1 MSVLLVIAGVLVLL
15 LLGVPVFFALI
26 LPSLVYFAV
35 QGPEELTAVIPTTAG
50 GLNSFPLVA
59 VPLFIMMG
67 ALANE
72 TGVTERLFT
81 AADKFLGHLRGSL
94 GYVNVTVSL
103 GFSWMSGSALADSA
117 ALGRI
122 EVPAMLK
129 RGYPSSFATGITAA
143 SGIVGP
149 VMPPSIPAV
158 LYAVAAGVSLGG
170 LLIAGILPALLLVL
184 ALMLSVFIWA
194 RDKHDLVSPK
204 ATWSERARAAAG
216 AVPALVA
223 PVLLLGGI
231 LVGVFT
237 PTEAAAVAVGYLVIL
252 GLVSRVLTRAVLGRV
267 LATTARNV
275 GAILVL
281 VAAASLFGRVMT
293 LEQVPQAMTDT
304 LTGLSE
310 NPAVFLGM
318 TLVILLI
325 AGMLLEP
332 ASALLI
338 FAPVLLPTAQELGI
352 DPLHFGSVV
361 ILSVLLGLVT
371 PPVGLICYVL
381 SDVTDVSVSDIF
393 RSVAPFYVPLVACLL
408 LVTFVPSITLAL
420 PTAFGFTG

>member
-1 MSVLLVIAGVLVLL
+1 
-15 LLGVPVFFALI
+15 
-26 LPSLVYFAV
+26 
-35 QGPEELTAVIPTTAG
+35 
-50 GLNSFPLVA
+50 
-59 VPLFIMMG
+59 
-67 ALANE
+67 
-72 TGVTERLFT
+72 
-81 AADKFLGHLRGSL
+81 
-94 GYVNVTVSL
+94 
-103 GFSWMSGSALADSA
+103 
-117 ALGRI
+117 
-122 EVPAMLK
+122 
-129 RGYPSSFATGITAA
+129 
-143 SGIVGP
+143 
-149 VMPPSIPAV
+149 
-158 LYAVAAGVSLGG
+158 
-170 LLIAGILPALLLVL
+170 
-184 ALMLSVFIWA
+184 
-194 RDKHDLVSPK
+194 
-204 ATWSERARAAAG
+204 
-216 AVPALVA
+216 VA

-408 LVTFVPSITLAL
+408 LVTFGPSITLAL

>member
-231 LVGVFT
+231 LVGVRPPPGRPPPLRSAPPPPAGCARPPARRGPAPAPRCRRPRPPPPPPAPPPGGRACPRPPPARRGGSPPGT
-237 PTEAAAVAVGYLVIL
+237 S
-252 GLVSRVLTRAVLGRV
+252 SRV
-267 LATTARNV
+267 
-275 GAILVL
+275 
-281 VAAASLFGRVMT
+281 
-293 LEQVPQAMTDT
+293 
-304 LTGLSE
+304 
-310 NPAVFLGM
+310 
-318 TLVILLI
+318 
-325 AGMLLEP
+325 
-332 ASALLI
+332 
-338 FAPVLLPTAQELGI
+338 
-352 DPLHFGSVV
+352 
-361 ILSVLLGLVT
+361 
-371 PPVGLICYVL
+371 
-381 SDVTDVSVSDIF
+381 
-393 RSVAPFYVPLVACLL
+393 
-408 LVTFVPSITLAL
+408 
-420 PTAFGFTG
+420 